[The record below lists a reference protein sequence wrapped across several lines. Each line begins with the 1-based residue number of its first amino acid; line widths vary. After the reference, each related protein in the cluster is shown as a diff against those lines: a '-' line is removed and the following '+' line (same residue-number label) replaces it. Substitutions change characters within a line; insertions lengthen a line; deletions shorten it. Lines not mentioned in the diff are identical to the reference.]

1 MKYGK
6 DLAYLLLIAKDNPD
20 DIPAPLLS
28 QPELPETTAAAL
40 HAFLFLSECRS
51 MSYSAP
57 NPITVSD
64 MMAYIVVN
72 PICDALR
79 FFSLVRALD
88 RVFLDWHAAKA
99 KAEAGK

>member
-1 MKYGK
+1 MKFGK

-28 QPELPETTAAAL
+28 QPELPEATAAAL
-40 HAFLFLSECRS
+40 QAFLFLSECRS
-51 MSYSAP
+51 HNGYSP

-64 MMAYIVVN
+64 MMAYVVVN
-72 PICDALR
+72 PICDGLR
-79 FFSLVRALD
+79 FFGLIRSLD

-99 KAEAGK
+99 KDAAK